1 MFATGTLSVNKKK
14 DIALRICRTLLEYG
28 ADPNGEDQSGNTPLH
43 YAAVVSSCSLQQQY
57 LIAQLDVIFCFCFAR
72 TMQVDSWDPSD
83 CVRLLLA
90 DGAWESLSKKA
101 PWPGQDGRRLTPE
114 RLAAQAGN
122 KRLARLLR
130 EAKKK
135 GAGWAT
141 VPAAVG
147 EMLSKE
153 ERNAR
158 LPELSAQRPTKI
170 SDAKAHQET
179 APEAEA
185 EASSPPELGSQS
197 AQAVP
202 SLSASASGATAS
214 SSLTEAAAVSSQTA
228 SESPEAAAPE
238 AAAAAAPSQTA
249 SESPKAA
256 AAAAAAAPTA
266 AATAAAPSQAASE
279 SATAAAAAAATAAT
293 TSAEQEV
300 VDDDFVRRV
309 AREAIMKK
317 IQELYGKD

>member
-1 MFATGTLSVNKKK
+1 
-14 DIALRICRTLLEYG
+14 
-28 ADPNGEDQSGNTPLH
+28 
-43 YAAVVSSCSLQQQY
+43 
-57 LIAQLDVIFCFCFAR
+57 
-72 TMQVDSWDPSD
+72 MQVDSWDPSD

-101 PWPGQDGRRLTPE
+101 PGPGQQLGRRLTPE

-158 LPELSAQRPTKI
+158 LPELSAQRPTE
-170 SDAKAHQET
+170 SREAKERLET
-179 APEAEA
+179 APAPMVAEGAQQEQAEKRAESPEAV
-185 EASSPPELGSQS
+185 AS
-197 AQAVP
+197 
-202 SLSASASGATAS
+202 SGATAS
-214 SSLTEAAAVSSQTA
+214 CPPLTK
-228 SESPEAAAPE
+228 
-238 AAAAAAPSQTA
+238 AAAPSDTA
-249 SESPKAA
+249 PESPKAA
-256 AAAAAAAPTA
+256 AAAAAATA
-266 AATAAAPSQAASE
+266 AAT
-279 SATAAAAAAATAAT
+279 
-293 TSAEQEV
+293 TSDEQEV
-300 VDDDFVRRV
+300 VDDDFIRRV

>member
-1 MFATGTLSVNKKK
+1 
-14 DIALRICRTLLEYG
+14 
-28 ADPNGEDQSGNTPLH
+28 
-43 YAAVVSSCSLQQQY
+43 
-57 LIAQLDVIFCFCFAR
+57 
-72 TMQVDSWDPSD
+72 MQVESWDPSD
-83 CVRLLLA
+83 CVQLLLA

-101 PWPGQDGRRLTPE
+101 PGPGQDGRRLTPE

-158 LPELSAQRPTKI
+158 LPELGSQCPTGSRETREAI
-170 SDAKAHQET
+170 QAKARQET
-179 APEAEA
+179 APAPKVADGAQQEQAEERA
-185 EASSPPELGSQS
+185 ESSDAVASSRAAAKCPP
-197 AQAVP
+197 
-202 SLSASASGATAS
+202 
-214 SSLTEAAAVSSQTA
+214 LTEAAA
-228 SESPEAAAPE
+228 APCD
-238 AAAAAAPSQTA
+238 TA

-256 AAAAAAAPTA
+256 AAAAATA
-266 AATAAAPSQAASE
+266 AATA
-279 SATAAAAAAATAAT
+279 
-293 TSAEQEV
+293 AEQEV

-309 AREAIMKK
+309 AREAIRKK

>member
-1 MFATGTLSVNKKK
+1 
-14 DIALRICRTLLEYG
+14 
-28 ADPNGEDQSGNTPLH
+28 
-43 YAAVVSSCSLQQQY
+43 
-57 LIAQLDVIFCFCFAR
+57 
-72 TMQVDSWDPSD
+72 MQVESWDPSD

-101 PWPGQDGRRLTPE
+101 PGPGQDGRRLTPE

-130 EAKKK
+130 VAKKK
-135 GAGWAT
+135 GEGWAT
-141 VPAAVG
+141 VPAAIG

-214 SSLTEAAAVSSQTA
+214 SSPLTEAAAVSSQTA
-228 SESPEAAAPE
+228 SESPKAAAPE

-249 SESPKAA
+249 SESPT
-256 AAAAAAAPTA
+256 AP
-266 AATAAAPSQAASE
+266 P
-279 SATAAAAAAATAAT
+279 AAAAAAATAAT
-293 TSAEQEV
+293 TSDEQEV
-300 VDDDFVRRV
+300 VDDDFIRRV
-309 AREAIMKK
+309 AREAIRKK